1 MFRISHVAE
10 AGIEPAVEV
19 DEASVLPLHYPA
31 INTAI
36 LVVLMELRCKDNTK
50 NFFLLVNNAHFLL
63 SLYFL

>member
-36 LVVLMELRCKDNTK
+36 LVVFDGIAVQR
-50 NFFLLVNNAHFLL
+50 
-63 SLYFL
+63 